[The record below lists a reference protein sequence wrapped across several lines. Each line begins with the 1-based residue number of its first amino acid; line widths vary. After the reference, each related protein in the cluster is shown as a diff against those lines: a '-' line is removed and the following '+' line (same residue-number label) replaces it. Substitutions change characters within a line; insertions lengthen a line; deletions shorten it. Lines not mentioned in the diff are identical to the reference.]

1 MKCKAL
7 SLAVMALVLTT
18 AVCFSQTK
26 KPLTNQ
32 DVVDMVKASLDER
45 TITKAIETSDS
56 QFDTAPQSLILLKNQ
71 GVSDG
76 VLTAMLAGGRAKPQT
91 TNSGLPTDIGVY
103 WMKDGAP
110 IEVGAEV
117 VNFRTGG
124 VAKSFLTD
132 GLDKGHVNGAING
145 AHSRIK
151 ATIPSEFVI
160 VTYEGVTA
168 SEYVLVKLDEKSD
181 RREYRQETGGVIHKS
196 SGSERNQ
203 VAFDTD
209 KIAPR
214 TYRIKFPNLK
224 PGEYGF
230 LPPVGPENK
239 SASANGRIYTFSIL
253 E

>member
-1 MKCKAL
+1 MQSAQL
-7 SLAVMALVLTT
+7 GRHGIGFNNRSLL
-18 AVCFSQTK
+18 FPDK

-110 IEVGAEV
+110 IGEGSRGCKLSNRRRCKE
-117 VNFRTGG
+117 
-124 VAKSFLTD
+124 SFLTD

-151 ATIPSEFVI
+151 PPF
-160 VTYEGVTA
+160 
-168 SEYVLVKLDEKSD
+168 L
-181 RREYRQETGGVIHKS
+181 RNS
-196 SGSERNQ
+196 SSSLTKE
-203 VAFDTD
+203 
-209 KIAPR
+209 
-214 TYRIKFPNLK
+214 
-224 PGEYGF
+224 
-230 LPPVGPENK
+230 
-239 SASANGRIYTFSIL
+239 
-253 E
+253 